1 MIVGLCFTHSKRAP
15 PHPLQPPILSY
26 DAQAPM
32 LMASFRERHKQ
43 EAADRREKKSS
54 NAGKRNAYQRMKGRR
69 KRRQRSVDSCDDA
82 LSTVVRKSKSVE
94 PTVAARGAHS
104 HSRRSAERE
113 ECLRIAPLRADAHL
127 NTFVKV
133 CER

>member
-1 MIVGLCFTHSKRAP
+1 
-15 PHPLQPPILSY
+15 
-26 DAQAPM
+26 M

-43 EAADRREKKSS
+43 EAAERREKKLTDPH
-54 NAGKRNAYQRMKGRR
+54 AGKRNAYQRMKGRR

-94 PTVAARGAHS
+94 PTVGAHS

-133 CER
+133 CERYSSRERKGERVLTY